1 MFCDIFVRLCQSRGI
16 SPNAAAKI
24 AGVKSSGTVSAWKK
38 GALPRDG
45 VLASLA
51 DYFGVTTDFLLGLTA
66 DSYMLGTQYRLE
78 QAEKSYRSESDPD
91 RQAEL
96 ALEIETLRESLEDQK
111 IASML
116 RSSGTETDFGR
127 AAFFSEDFPN
137 LTEEEKNGLWKEAQD
152 YARYRASLLRKG
164 GKDKDG
170 RN

>member
-1 MFCDIFVRLCQSRGI
+1 MFYDIFCALCAERHI
-16 SPNAAAKI
+16 SKTKATLDAGLSNATATK
-24 AGVKSSGTVSAWKK
+24 WKK
-38 GALPRDG
+38 TGAVPDSATLSK
-45 VLASLA
+45 LAS
-51 DYFGVTTDFLLGLTA
+51 YFGVSIDYLLGLTA
-66 DSYMLGTQYRLE
+66 DSFMLGTQYRLE

-116 RSSGTETDFGR
+116 QSSGTEPDFGR

-164 GKDKDG
+164 GEDKDG